1 MIKGRVILVII
12 QRLFLLL
19 MEEAAGE
26 EASHLIHKPSTGR
39 ARLLYRGFVSSSGQ
53 LIIENFTGI
62 RVNADGMRIRTNG
75 MSNAGDICIIL
86 VVGGGVIG

>member
-1 MIKGRVILVII
+1 MVESCVILVII

-26 EASHLIHKPSTGR
+26 EAFHLIHEPR
-39 ARLLYRGFVSSSGQ
+39 ARSSRLLYRSFVSSSGQ

-62 RVNADGMRIRTNG
+62 RVNTDGMRIRTNG